1 MKKIILISLLLL
13 VGCSEEHTA
22 LVEHKSLDVVVNAS
36 GELESKTTA
45 IIAPPS
51 VSRMWQYK
59 INFLIPENTQ
69 VTKGTV
75 VVSFDDQKV
84 SETLI
89 DKKAELE
96 RAQKELENK
105 RLKEEETEE
114 ELVLAAAEM
123 DMEYDKAKRRAE
135 IVDNSRSDND
145 RKKAA
150 IDFTIAENDLFLA
163 KEKLKFHRENTKLNL
178 KLAQGK
184 VDRLTAEVNGLLHDM
199 ERLKVVAPID
209 GMVIYKANW
218 QGEKPAVGESV
229 QFGQPVIELSVI
241 EEMQIKAQINE
252 PDSGKVKVG
261 QLVKV
266 VVDGAQE
273 YAFNGKVESLGRV
286 FRDKSYQDKRR
297 IVDAIISFTPTEDF
311 VARPGMSAR
320 IEIIT
325 NSLNNVLAIPADS
338 ISYQNEQPIV
348 IVNSALS
355 TEQRAVKV
363 EQVIGDSAIVSEG
376 LKENEELVL

>member
-1 MKKIILISLLLL
+1 MRKAILISLFLL
-13 VGCSEEHTA
+13 VGCGEDNITT
-22 LVEHKSLDVVVNAS
+22 VERKSLDVVVNAS

-69 VTKGTV
+69 VTKGTA
-75 VVSFDDQKV
+75 VVSFDDKTV
-84 SETLI
+84 SDSLT
-89 DKKAELE
+89 DKKSELE

-123 DMEYDKAKRRAE
+123 DMEYEKAKRRAE
-135 IVDNSRSDND
+135 IVDNSRSEND
-145 RKKAA
+145 RKKVA

-163 KEKLKFHRENTKLNL
+163 NEKLKFHRENTKLNL

-297 IVDAIISFTPTEDF
+297 IVDAIISFSPTEDF

-338 ISYQNEQPIV
+338 IRYQDEQPMV
-348 IVNSALS
+348 TVNSTFS
-355 TEQRAVKV
+355 SEQRTIKV
-363 EQVIGDSAIVSEG
+363 EQVVGNSAIVSEG
-376 LKENEELVL
+376 LKENEEIVL